1 MIHEIRNTYLKDFGN
16 NLKLVGFANL
26 FVLLLLGILAYIISI
41 IDPAFDALFLA
52 LIFGIFFGIIY
63 TDERKKLV
71 VERSLKFLL
80 PIGITFYGV
89 NINFPYLS
97 YLPIKVVILT
107 LFFASLMGIIILL
120 LARKFGVSKNLALL
134 LACGTSICGVSAI
147 AILSPLVNPKKDE
160 FSAAII
166 IITVVGLTGAML
178 YPMIGYLLSLPPD
191 TYALLSGATLH
202 QTGLVKIASKPFG
215 SKVVM
220 EALAIKGV
228 RIAMI
233 ALVALIVSII
243 YSEYKFYVPWY
254 IGSFLIVALFSSLY
268 LPNIVVS
275 VLRPIST
282 IAFSITLASI
292 GFTVNVK
299 QIQRVRLTPLIL
311 SYIGWF
317 CSVFIF
323 VLVGGKL

>member
-1 MIHEIRNTYLKDFGN
+1 MRSFGN
-16 NLKLVGFANL
+16 SNF
-26 FVLLLLGILAYIISI
+26 ISI
-41 IDPAFDALFLA
+41 
-52 LIFGIFFGIIY
+52 Y
-63 TDERKKLV
+63 
-71 VERSLKFLL
+71 
-80 PIGITFYGV
+80 
-89 NINFPYLS
+89 
-97 YLPIKVVILT
+97 
-107 LFFASLMGIIILL
+107 
-120 LARKFGVSKNLALL
+120 
-134 LACGTSICGVSAI
+134 
-147 AILSPLVNPKKDE
+147 VNPKKDE

-292 GFTVNVK
+292 GFNGECKANTES
-299 QIQRVRLTPLIL
+299 TPNPFDIVLHWLVLLCI
-311 SYIGWF
+311 YF
-317 CSVFIF
+317 CSC
-323 VLVGGKL
+323 GW